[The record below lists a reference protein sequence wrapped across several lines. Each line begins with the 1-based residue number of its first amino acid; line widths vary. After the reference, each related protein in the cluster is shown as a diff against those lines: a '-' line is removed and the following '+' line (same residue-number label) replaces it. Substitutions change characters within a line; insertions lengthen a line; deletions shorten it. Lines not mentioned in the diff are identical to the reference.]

1 MRYDDWLIEQEHSFR
16 GWNDKEKSCPECGTP
31 IEDNQ
36 QHCSTVCFNASML

>member
-1 MRYDDWLIEQEHSFR
+1 MRYDDWLIEQEHNFR
-16 GWNDKEKSCPECGTP
+16 GWNDKEKTCLECGTP